1 VHDLLGGVEA
11 SVSLVIEE
19 EDEDEADMSI
29 NVARARQEDDDR
41 QEPDD
46 SLLEL
51 DGGESGDD
59 GGVYCVNAFMGGGS
73 TREWRRSSSTT
84 RTSVP
89 AERGVWRREA
99 RKRDG
104 GHRTCH
110 GCSRRRRTWR
120 KSSI

>member
-19 EDEDEADMSI
+19 EDEDEADMCI

-46 SLLEL
+46 SWLEL

-59 GGVYCVNAFMGGGS
+59 GGVYCVNAFMGGG
-73 TREWRRSSSTT
+73 
-84 RTSVP
+84 
-89 AERGVWRREA
+89 
-99 RKRDG
+99 
-104 GHRTCH
+104 
-110 GCSRRRRTWR
+110 
-120 KSSI
+120 